1 MAIRKRYC
9 VVIQLL
15 LIKLLTKDDVDIRLS
30 IVSSLE
36 VLKNDSSHEVS
47 EQAFDCEDQAI
58 IKFKETE
65 RIYKMKLDK
74 EKELILYEKGQQEKD
89 LSEEMEEEMKRKQ
102 EEEGNKYEMLRQLN
116 DPKVRPRKTQKSL
129 IKIPIQP
136 KNSLK
141 RDSFNDQLI
150 LVGI

>member
-102 EEEGNKYEMLRQLN
+102 EEEGNKYEMLR
-116 DPKVRPRKTQKSL
+116 
-129 IKIPIQP
+129 
-136 KNSLK
+136 
-141 RDSFNDQLI
+141 
-150 LVGI
+150 